1 MPRKPRI
8 TEQENPASAALDTK
22 PLREIL
28 RIINREDQKVAPAI
42 AKVIPQ
48 IERAAKMIVPA
59 LAAGGRLVYLGAG
72 TSGRLG
78 VLDAAE
84 CAPTFS
90 TDQVVGVLA
99 GAPRSMFHAGESAE
113 DDPKLAVR
121 DLKKSKL
128 RKNDVLVGISASGR
142 TPYTMEGL
150 RYARRIGAKTVALT
164 SNPGAPITRLAD
176 VAIVPITGP
185 EVLTGSTRMKAGT
198 AQKLVLN
205 MLSTACMV
213 RLGRVLSNWMI
224 GVQLNNQK
232 LRKRAEGIL
241 IKATGASAPEAAR
254 AIQDSGGKL
263 PVALLMLMKGV
274 SREQATRL
282 LKREINL
289 AGMIR
294 EAKAGAKDARK
305 VTRHDRSAQVK

>member
-1 MPRKPRI
+1 MLRKPRI
-8 TEQENPASAALDTK
+8 TEQENPASAALSTK

-48 IERAAKMIVPA
+48 IERAAEMIVPA

-113 DDPKLAVR
+113 DDLSLAIR
-121 DLKKSKL
+121 DLKRIKL
-128 RKNDVLVGISASGR
+128 TKRDVLLGISASGR

-150 RYARRIGAKTVALT
+150 HYAHRIGAKTVALT
-164 SNPGAPITRLAD
+164 SNPGAPMNALAD
-176 VAIVPITGP
+176 VAIVPVTGP
-185 EVLTGSTRMKAGT
+185 EVLTGS
-198 AQKLVLN
+198 
-205 MLSTACMV
+205 
-213 RLGRVLSNWMI
+213 
-224 GVQLNNQK
+224 
-232 LRKRAEGIL
+232 
-241 IKATGASAPEAAR
+241 
-254 AIQDSGGKL
+254 
-263 PVALLMLMKGV
+263 
-274 SREQATRL
+274 
-282 LKREINL
+282 
-289 AGMIR
+289 
-294 EAKAGAKDARK
+294 
-305 VTRHDRSAQVK
+305 